1 MNRCNG
7 NERNFSIEVNE
18 VVRLMFQD
26 IPHVKHAYHN
36 ETERTRFSVALLVGE
51 DPGAWAWEKSQG
63 P

>member
-26 IPHVKHAYHN
+26 IPMSNMHIIIKPRGLGLA
-36 ETERTRFSVALLVGE
+36 
-51 DPGAWAWEKSQG
+51 
-63 P
+63 